1 MLLCPSDKNGK
12 TVKKIALILA
22 SALILAGC
30 SAKPAVEAADLW
42 VKSSEMSMAGGMTAV
57 FGTLTNTTGSDI
69 TLTGAA
75 TEVAGLVEIHE
86 MAMIDGEM
94 KMQELDGGLVIPA
107 GQSVVLEPGG
117 NHIMLMELSTA
128 IEAGQEISVT
138 LNFDGADSLTLT
150 GIVAKP
156 SEGGDEEYHQHEDGE
171 DHDH

>member
-1 MLLCPSDKNGK
+1 
-12 TVKKIALILA
+12 VKKIALLLA

-30 SAKPAVEAADLW
+30 SAKPAVETADLW

-57 FGTLTNTTGSDI
+57 FGTLTNTTSSDI

-138 LNFDGADSLTLT
+138 LNFDGAESLTLT

-156 SEGGDEEYHQHEDGE
+156 SEGGDEEYHQGE
-171 DHDH
+171 DH

>member
-1 MLLCPSDKNGK
+1 
-12 TVKKIALILA
+12 VKKIALILA

-30 SAKPAVEAADLW
+30 SAKPAVETADMW

-75 TEVAGLVEIHE
+75 TEVAGLVEILE
-86 MAMIDGEM
+86 MALIDGEM
-94 KMQELDGGLVIPA
+94 KMQEIDGGLVIPA

>member
-30 SAKPAVEAADLW
+30 SAKPAVETADMW

-57 FGTLTNTTGSDI
+57 YGTLTNTTGSDI

-86 MAMIDGEM
+86 VAMVDGEM

-107 GQSVVLEPGG
+107 GQSVILEPGG
-117 NHIMLMELSTA
+117 NHIMLMELSAA

-156 SEGGDEEYHQHEDGE
+156 SEGGDEEYHQHQEGE